1 MTLGMWTHG
10 GSVSCQVRE
19 SHRRRF
25 HTSGSTVG
33 GAERCA
39 LRLLPVLLRL
49 NSAIG
54 LLLFAGFA
62 FANDV
67 AVEPLVDPL
76 AKYRNN
82 ELNHGLYE
90 IRAEAKDFLDRQN
103 AREGTDWRPI
113 DPDIRIMVDRCA
125 IPLRSEWTIFESRT
139 SVLVSCGR
147 TVAAASQR
155 RWDLPVSIGSD
166 RLQRNFDIH
175 EAAQAFVR
183 SEANRDRAQDAGYP
197 SASTMV
203 YKCAVPLKVEW
214 RKNDIGRSV
223 DVICTRTID
232 SAPQPRAWRVQV
244 PIT

>member
-1 MTLGMWTHG
+1 M
-10 GSVSCQVRE
+10 SVP
-19 SHRRRF
+19 
-25 HTSGSTVG
+25 
-33 GAERCA
+33 
-39 LRLLPVLLRL
+39 LRLS
-49 NSAIG
+49 SAMG
-54 LLLFAGFA
+54 LLLFAAFA
-62 FANDV
+62 FAGDA
-67 AVEPLVDPL
+67 AVQPLVDPL
-76 AKYRNN
+76 AKYRSNDS
-82 ELNHGLYE
+82 NHGLYE

-125 IPLRSEWTIFESRT
+125 IPLRSKWTIFESRK

-203 YKCAVPLKVEW
+203 YKCSVPLKVEW
-214 RKNDIGRSV
+214 RKKEVERSV
-223 DVICTRTID
+223 DVICARTID
-232 SAPQPRAWRVQV
+232 SAPKPKEWRVQV
-244 PIT
+244 PVT